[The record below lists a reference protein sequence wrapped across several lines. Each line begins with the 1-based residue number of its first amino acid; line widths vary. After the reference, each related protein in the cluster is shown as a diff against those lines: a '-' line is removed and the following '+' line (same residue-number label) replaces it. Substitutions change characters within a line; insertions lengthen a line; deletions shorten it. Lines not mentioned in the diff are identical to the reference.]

1 MGNTF
6 DMHYFSLRR
15 AVATLFFSLTFSS
28 LALAQGFT
36 YNTTLY
42 GQRLYP
48 NNRGSG
54 CWGYSDTVIVNGQP
68 RLRELAFF
76 GCFRGT
82 SIVDITTP
90 QLREIAFIPTQSTS
104 PTHSGN
110 DWREIRTSGRY
121 AYITTEATGGGLQIV
136 DLLPDPN
143 NPDSVRL
150 VRKFDTGGT
159 NNQHNIGTSAGY
171 AWEADNYIYLCG
183 GQVTLGFGNSGGM
196 AIYDVSNPTNPVLMS
211 RYATRYVHDVY
222 VKNDTAYLANIND
235 GFVDIVNVSNKSN
248 PVRIRTFTYPAPN
261 IGDAG
266 THNVWVT
273 EDSKFIFTTDEV
285 APSGHNIL
293 RVHDARDY
301 NNIIVNAATY
311 KSPVGSQTAVVH
323 NAYVRGK
330 HIIMSYYTQ
339 GVKIVDISEPLDP
352 VEVGAYN
359 TYGST
364 TASGYNGCWGVFPF
378 YPSGKIIA
386 SDINTATNSNTGKL
400 SVIQFNNARA
410 GIVRGTV
417 RSATTNQVIAGAQIR
432 AIDYYNKTRTSN
444 SAGFYRIRT
453 VQGSNKRFV
462 VSAAGYRADTLVVN
476 VPENGDSITV
486 DVNLQPLTS
495 DTQISQRPEGYTLY
509 QNYPNPFN
517 PTTIISYQLEVPS
530 VVKLELFDVM
540 GRKLATLVDA
550 KQGAG
555 LHQYTLNATQLAL
568 SSGTYFYRLTAN
580 GFTDTK
586 RMMLLK

>member
-1 MGNTF
+1 ML
-6 DMHYFSLRR
+6 YFFLRH
-15 AVATLFFSLTFSS
+15 AVATVFLSMLFSS

-68 RLRELAFF
+68 RLRELALF
-76 GCFRGT
+76 GCFNGT

-90 QLREIAFIPTQSTS
+90 QLRELAFIPTQSNS
-104 PTHSGN
+104 PTSNGN
-110 DWREIRTSGRY
+110 SWREIRTSGHY

-150 VRKFDTGGT
+150 VSKFNTGGSG
-159 NNQHNIGTSAGY
+159 NNQHNLGTSAGY

-183 GQVTLGFGNSGGM
+183 GQVTVGFGNSGGM

-273 EDSKFIFTTDEV
+273 DDSKFIFTTDEV
-285 APSGHNIL
+285 APSGQNIL

-301 NNIIVNAATY
+301 NNIVVNAATY
-311 KSPVGSQTAVVH
+311 KSPVGSPNAVVH

-364 TASGYNGCWGVFPF
+364 TAAGYNGCWGVFPF

-386 SDINTATNSNTGKL
+386 SDINGVGNSTGKL
-400 SVIQFNNARA
+400 SVIEFNNARA
-410 GIVRGTV
+410 GIVRGIIKDAVTE
-417 RSATTNQVIAGAQIR
+417 QVIAGAQIR
-432 AIDYYNKTRTSN
+432 AIDYYNKTRTS
-444 SAGFYRIRT
+444 STAGVYRIRT
-453 VQGSNKRFV
+453 VQGANKRFV
-462 VSAAGYRADTLVVN
+462 FSASGYRTDTLTIN

-486 DVNLQPLTS
+486 DVNLQPITS
-495 DTQISQRPEGYTLY
+495 DTHSPQRPEGYALH

-517 PTTIISYQLEVPS
+517 PTTIITYQLEVPS
-530 VVKLELFDVM
+530 AVKLELFDVM
-540 GRKLATLVDA
+540 GRKLATLVDS
-550 KQGAG
+550 KQSAG
-555 LHQYTLNATQLAL
+555 LHQYTLNASQLAL

>member
-1 MGNTF
+1 MR
-6 DMHYFSLRR
+6 YFFLRR
-15 AVATLFFSLTFSS
+15 VLATLFCSLTFSS
-28 LALAQGFT
+28 LALSQGFT
-36 YNTTLY
+36 YNTTLF
-42 GQRLYP
+42 GQRLYS

-54 CWGYSDTVIVNGQP
+54 CWGYSDTVIVSGTP
-68 RLRELAFF
+68 RIRELAFF
-76 GCFRGT
+76 GCFNGT

-90 QLREIAFIPTQSTS
+90 ALRELAFIPTQSNS
-104 PTHSGN
+104 PTSNGN
-110 DWREIRTSGRY
+110 SWREIRTSGRY

-150 VRKFDTGGT
+150 VTKFNTGGNN
-159 NNQHNIGTSAGY
+159 NNQHNLGSTGGY
-171 AWEADNYIYLCG
+171 AWQADNFIYLCG
-183 GQVTLGFGNSGGM
+183 GQVTTGSGNVGGM
-196 AIYDVSNPTNPVLMS
+196 AIYDVSNPTSPVLLS
-211 RYATRYVHDVY
+211 RYATRYVHDVF

-248 PVRIRTFTYPAPN
+248 PVRIKTFTYPAPSS
-261 IGDAG
+261 GDAG
-266 THNVWVT
+266 THNVWVS

-285 APSGHNIL
+285 APSGQNIL

-301 NNIIVNAATY
+301 DNIIVNAATY
-311 KSPVGSQTAVVH
+311 KSPVGSQNAVVH
-323 NAYVRGK
+323 NAYVRGQ

-339 GVKIVDISEPLDP
+339 GVKVVDISEPLDP

-364 TASGYNGCWGVFPF
+364 TAGGYNGCWGVFPF

-386 SDINTATNSNTGKL
+386 SDINGVGNSTGKL
-400 SVIQFNNARA
+400 SVIEFNNARA
-410 GIVRGTV
+410 GTVRGFV
-417 RSATTNQVIAGAQIR
+417 KDAVSEEVIAGAQIR
-432 AIDYYNKTRTSN
+432 AIDFYNKTRVSN
-444 SAGFYRIRT
+444 SEGFYRIRT
-453 VQGSNKRFV
+453 VQGGNKRFV
-462 VSAAGYRADTLVVN
+462 VSASGYRTDTLRIN

-486 DVNLQPLTS
+486 DVNLQPNTS
-495 DTQISQRPEGYTLY
+495 DTSPIELPQRFALY

-517 PTTIISYQLEVPS
+517 PTTVISYQLESPS
-530 VVKLELFDVM
+530 IVKLELFDVM
-540 GRKLATLVDA
+540 GRKLATLLNA
-550 KQGAG
+550 RQSIGA
-555 LHQYTLNATQLAL
+555 HQYTLNAAQFAL

>member
-1 MGNTF
+1 MF
-6 DMHYFSLRR
+6 YFLLCR
-15 AVATLFFSLTFSS
+15 AAATLFFFLTLSS

-54 CWGYSDTVIVNGQP
+54 CWGYSDTVIVNGTP
-68 RLRELAFF
+68 RIRELAFF
-76 GCFRGT
+76 GSFNGT

-90 QLREIAFIPTQSTS
+90 ALRELAFIPTQSTS
-104 PTHSGN
+104 PTSNGN
-110 DWREIRTSGRY
+110 SWREIRTSGHY

-136 DLLPDPN
+136 DLLPDPT

-150 VRKFDTGGT
+150 VSKFNTGGSS
-159 NNQHNIGTSAGY
+159 NNQHNLGTSAGY
-171 AWEADNYIYLCG
+171 AWEADHYIYLCG
-183 GQVTLGFGNSGGM
+183 GQVTVGFGNSGGM
-196 AIYDVSNPTNPVLMS
+196 AIYDVSNPTSPMLMS

-235 GFVDIVNVSNKSN
+235 GFVDIVDVSNKSN
-248 PVRIRTFTYPAPN
+248 PVRIRTFTYPAPA

-273 EDSKFIFTTDEV
+273 DDSKFIFTTDEV
-285 APSGHNIL
+285 APSGQNIL

-301 NNIIVNAATY
+301 NNIIVNAAIY
-311 KSPVGSQTAVVH
+311 RSPVGSQNAVVH

-364 TASGYNGCWGVFPF
+364 TAAGYNGCWGVFPF

-386 SDINTATNSNTGKL
+386 SDINGVGNSTGKL
-400 SVIQFNNARA
+400 SVIEFNNARA
-410 GIVRGTV
+410 GIVRGVVKDAVTE
-417 RSATTNQVIAGAQIR
+417 QVIAGAQIR
-432 AIDYYNKTRTSN
+432 AIDFYNKTRTSN
-444 SAGFYRIRT
+444 SDGIYRIRT
-453 VQGSNKRFV
+453 VQGENKRFV
-462 VSAAGYRADTLVVN
+462 VSASGYRTDTLRIT
-476 VPENGDSITV
+476 VPPNGDSITV
-486 DVNLQPLTS
+486 DINLQPNTS
-495 DTQISQRPEGYTLY
+495 ETQISERPQRFALN

-517 PTTIISYQLEVPS
+517 PTTIISYQLESPS

-540 GRKLATLVDA
+540 GRKLATLVNA
-550 KQGAG
+550 RQSVGT
-555 LHQYTLNATQLAL
+555 HQYTLNATQFGL

>member
-1 MGNTF
+1 ML
-6 DMHYFSLRR
+6 YFFLRH
-15 AVATLFFSLTFSS
+15 AVATVFLSMLFSS

-68 RLRELAFF
+68 RLRELALF
-76 GCFRGT
+76 GCFNGT

-90 QLREIAFIPTQSTS
+90 QLRELAFIPTQSNS
-104 PTHSGN
+104 PTNNGN
-110 DWREIRTSGRY
+110 GWREIRTSGHY

-150 VRKFDTGGT
+150 VSKFNTGGSG
-159 NNQHNIGTSAGY
+159 NNQHNLGTSAGY

-183 GQVTLGFGNSGGM
+183 GQVTVGFGNSGGM

-235 GFVDIVNVSNKSN
+235 GFVDIVDVSNKSN

-273 EDSKFIFTTDEV
+273 DDSKFIFTTDEV
-285 APSGHNIL
+285 APSGQNIL

-301 NNIIVNAATY
+301 NNIVVNAATY
-311 KSPVGSQTAVVH
+311 KSPVGSQSAVVH

-386 SDINTATNSNTGKL
+386 SDINGVGNSTGKL
-400 SVIQFNNARA
+400 SVIEFNNARA
-410 GIVRGTV
+410 GIVRGVVKDAVTE
-417 RSATTNQVIAGAQIR
+417 QPIAGAQIR
-432 AIDYYNKTRTSN
+432 AIDYYNKMRTSS
-444 SAGFYRIRT
+444 SAGVYRIRT
-453 VQGSNKRFV
+453 VQGANKRFV
-462 VSAAGYRADTLVVN
+462 VSAAGYRTDTLTIN

-486 DVNLQPLTS
+486 DVNLQPITS
-495 DTQISQRPEGYTLY
+495 DTHSPQRPEGYALH

-540 GRKLATLVDA
+540 GRKLATLVNA
-550 KQGAG
+550 KQSAG
-555 LHQYTLNATQLAL
+555 LHQFTLNASQLAL

>member
-1 MGNTF
+1 MF
-6 DMHYFSLRR
+6 YIFLRR
-15 AVATLFFSLTFSS
+15 ALATLFFSLTLSS
-28 LALAQGFT
+28 LAFAQGFT

-42 GQRLYP
+42 GQRLYS

-54 CWGYSDTVIVNGQP
+54 CWGYSDTVVVNGVP
-68 RLRELAFF
+68 RIRELAFF
-76 GCFRGT
+76 GCFNGT

-90 QLREIAFIPTQSTS
+90 TLRELAFIPTQSTN
-104 PTHSGN
+104 PTSSGN
-110 DWREIRTSGRY
+110 GWREIRTSGHY
-121 AYITTEATGGGLQIV
+121 AYITTEASGGGLQIV
-136 DLLPDPN
+136 DLLPDPT

-150 VRKFDTGGT
+150 VSKFNTGGSN
-159 NNQHNIGTSAGY
+159 NNQHNLGTSAGY
-171 AWEADNYIYLCG
+171 AWEADHYIYLCG
-183 GQVTLGFGNSGGM
+183 GQVTVGFGNSGGM
-196 AIYDVSNPTNPVLMS
+196 AIYDVSNPTSPVLMS

-235 GFVDIVNVSNKSN
+235 GFVDIVDVSNKSN
-248 PVRIRTFTYPAPN
+248 PVRIRTFTYPAPTT
-261 IGDAG
+261 GDAG

-273 EDSKFIFTTDEV
+273 DDSKFIFTTDEV
-285 APSGHNIL
+285 APSGQNIL

-311 KSPVGSQTAVVH
+311 KSPVGSQSAVVH

-386 SDINTATNSNTGKL
+386 SDINGVGNSTGKL
-400 SVIQFNNARA
+400 SVIEFNNARA
-410 GIVRGTV
+410 GTVRGIVKDAVTE
-417 RSATTNQVIAGAQIR
+417 QVIAGAQIR
-432 AIDYYNKTRTSN
+432 AIDYYNKTRVSN
-444 SAGFYRIRT
+444 SEGFYRIRT
-453 VQGSNKRFV
+453 VQGENKRFV
-462 VSAAGYRADTLVVN
+462 VSASGYRTDTLRIN
-476 VPENGDSITV
+476 VPENGDSITI
-486 DVNLQPLTS
+486 DVNLQPNTS
-495 DTQISQRPEGYTLY
+495 DAPNPQRPQGFALH

-517 PTTIISYQLEVPS
+517 PTTIISYQLESPS

-540 GRKLATLVDA
+540 GRKLATLIDA
-550 KQGAG
+550 RQSVGA
-555 LHQYTLNATQLAL
+555 HQYTLNATQFAL

>member
-1 MGNTF
+1 MLDF
-6 DMHYFSLRR
+6 FLRR
-15 AVATLFFSLTFSS
+15 AVATVFTTLILSS

-48 NNRGSG
+48 NNNGSG

-68 RLRELAFF
+68 RVRELALF
-76 GCFRGT
+76 GCFKGT

-90 QLREIAFIPTQSTS
+90 QLRELAFIPTQSNS
-104 PTHSGN
+104 PTSNGN
-110 DWREIRTSGRY
+110 SWREIRTSGHY

-150 VRKFDTGGT
+150 VSKFNTGGN
-159 NNQHNIGTSAGY
+159 NNQHNLGTSAGY
-171 AWEADNYIYLCG
+171 AWEANHYIYLCG
-183 GQVTLGFGNSGGM
+183 GQVTVGFGNSGGM
-196 AIYDVSNPTNPVLMS
+196 AIYDVSNPTSPVLMS

-235 GFVDIVNVSNKSN
+235 GFVDIVDVSNKSN

-266 THNVWVT
+266 THNVWVS

-285 APSGHNIL
+285 APSGQNIL

-311 KSPVGSQTAVVH
+311 KSPVGSQSAVVH

-364 TASGYNGCWGVFPF
+364 SASGYNGCWGVFPF

-386 SDINTATNSNTGKL
+386 SDINSAGNSTTGKL
-400 SVIQFNNARA
+400 SVIEFNNARA
-410 GIVRGTV
+410 GIVRGVVKDAVTE
-417 RSATTNQVIAGAQIR
+417 QPIAGAQIR

-444 SAGFYRIRT
+444 SAGVYRIRT
-453 VQGSNKRFV
+453 VQGVNKRFV
-462 VSAAGYRADTLVVN
+462 VSANGYRTDTLTIN

-486 DVNLQPLTS
+486 DVPLQPNTS
-495 DTQISQRPEGYTLY
+495 DTQTPQRPEGYALH

-517 PTTIISYQLEVPS
+517 PTTIITYQLEVPS

-550 KQGAG
+550 KQNAG
-555 LHQYTLNATQLAL
+555 LHQFTLNAAQLAL
-568 SSGTYFYRLTAN
+568 SSGAYFYRLTAN